1 MEMVPP
7 QIVAAGAAGPSPPR
21 NMWCVLAEGSN
32 AVGRRAAGRREI
44 VAPGLD
50 EDAQKRCSPRVKTVG
65 VLYSLYI

>member
-32 AVGRRAAGRREI
+32 AVGRRERRREWRR
-44 VAPGLD
+44 V
-50 EDAQKRCSPRVKTVG
+50 EDAHTQMQSRVKFQNSRG
-65 VLYSLYI
+65 VRCVYT